1 MVVYTTTMGF
11 CKMCRNMTKRIGRAT
26 SGAGERLKAL
36 RLKARMTTREVEKL
50 SLEISES
57 KRNPEYFVSHAWLT
71 NIENSEFTP
80 SIYKLYSLSA
90 IYQCRF
96 PDLLGYFGVTLADIG
111 MHQMAVRLPRT
122 HLMSGPNS
130 EAHEEIRLPV
140 KLPTDSSL
148 DQTKMLS
155 RVPEAWQKLPLTVF
169 QQLNTKDMLYGYVG
183 FHDFTMYPLV
193 RPGSFVEVNP
203 RQSRIRATPWTSE
216 HDRPIYFVELRDS
229 YVCSWCQL
237 DGRQLSIVPHP
248 ISRLQIRTYRY
259 PEEAEI
265 VGRVTAVAMR
275 LVDPEEMAVTE

>member
-1 MVVYTTTMGF
+1 
-11 CKMCRNMTKRIGRAT
+11 MTKRIGRAT

-140 KLPTDSSL
+140 KLATDSSL

-229 YVCSWCQL
+229 YVCGWCQL